1 MKYYLCTRKRTLFIK
16 NTTIMKKFFT
26 AIVAL
31 MLAAPSFAQYS
42 SGGFELDKDNLYY
55 GVRIGMTAANL
66 GGDADTDS
74 KIGMTLAG
82 VVGLRVSSTTPVFL
96 ESGLYYTE
104 RGAKDIGYS
113 NLEIPILIKY
123 GIKATEDIAILPFV
137 GPYFA
142 RACWG
147 KTKIAEAG
155 GKSVKVG
162 TFDEDKWTG
171 LKRANM
177 GFKLGCG
184 AEYNKLYLEIGYQI
198 GVTNISKVDDLTI
211 RSNAFFA
218 NFGVNF

>member
-1 MKYYLCTRKRTLFIK
+1 
-16 NTTIMKKFFT
+16 MKKVYS

-42 SGGFELDKDNLYY
+42 SGGFELDSNNLYY
-55 GVRIGMTAANL
+55 GVRLGMTVANL
-66 GGDADTDS
+66 GGDADADG
-74 KIGMTLAG
+74 KVGMTLAG
-82 VVGLRVSSTTPVFL
+82 VVGLRVSETTPVFL

-113 NLEIPILIKY
+113 NLEIPLLIKY
-123 GIKATEDIAILPFV
+123 GIKATDDIAILPFV

-147 KTKIAEAG
+147 KTKIASVDEG
-155 GKSVKVG
+155 GNPTVEKVG
-162 TFDEDKWTG
+162 TFNEKKWGG
-171 LKRANM
+171 LKRLNM
-177 GFKLGCG
+177 GFKVGCG
-184 AEYNKLYLEIGYQI
+184 AEYNKLYVELGYQF
-198 GVTNISKVDDLTI
+198 GVTNISKVDAATI

>member
-1 MKYYLCTRKRTLFIK
+1 
-16 NTTIMKKFFT
+16 MKKFFT

-42 SGGFELDKDNLYY
+42 SGGFELDKQNLYY
-55 GVRIGMTAANL
+55 GVRLGMTVANL
-66 GGDADTDS
+66 SGDIDSDS
-74 KIGMTLAG
+74 KAGMTLAG
-82 VVGLRVSSTTPVFL
+82 VVGLRVSDSTPVFL

-113 NLEIPILIKY
+113 NLEIPLLIKY
-123 GIKATEDIAILPFV
+123 GFKATEDIAVLPFV
-137 GPYFA
+137 GPYFS

-147 KTKIAEAG
+147 KYKFTDED
-155 GKSVKVG
+155 GKTVKVG
-162 TFDEDKWTG
+162 TFDEDKWVG
-171 LKRANM
+171 LNRLNM

-184 AEYNKLYLEIGYQI
+184 AEYNKLYLEVGYQI
-198 GVTNISKVDDLTI
+198 GVTNISKKDDHTI